1 MKIIAWILTGLTT
14 LAWLAI
20 LGVAIVALAFVF
32 GITEGHA
39 DSDIYSTIP
48 GTHTK
53 DRLEWVERGGVISR
67 PIPGTHVPNNL
78 GPRYSIK
85 GGQIRPMIKGTNVPD
100 MRGSGYKYG
109 RR

>member
-14 LAWLAI
+14 LAWLAV

-48 GTHTK
+48 GT
-53 DRLEWVERGGVISR
+53 
-67 PIPGTHVPNNL
+67 
-78 GPRYSIK
+78 GPAPWRD
-85 GGQIRPMIKGTNVPD
+85 Q
-100 MRGSGYKYG
+100 
-109 RR
+109 